1 MASEIP
7 PSPFYP
13 GELREII
20 SGSGEVTNRK
30 FDPSHMTALDSEKR
44 KEMLPVEKI
53 MGAVDLPEEAIVADI
68 GCGTGYLTI
77 PLARKMPRGRVFAVD
92 IEPRMLSV
100 LTERARGL
108 DNITI
113 VHSTEND
120 IPVADNILGISF
132 LVAVLHEFH
141 NLEDFLKEI
150 RRISRPGHYV
160 VVVDW
165 DEKKTDMGP
174 PAHIRVPKDTAIS
187 LFRAHGYELAR
198 EFAPS
203 AYFYGLLF
211 QRKK

>member
-1 MASEIP
+1 M
-7 PSPFYP
+7 
-13 GELREII
+13 L
-20 SGSGEVTNRK
+20 GSGEVTNRK

-53 MGAVDLPEEAIVADI
+53 IEAVDLPEGANIADI

-77 PLARKMPRGRVFAVD
+77 PLARKSPQCQVFAVD
-92 IEPRMLSV
+92 IEPGMLSV
-100 LTERARGL
+100 LAERAKGL

-120 IPVADNILGISF
+120 IPVADNILDIFF

-141 NLEDFLKEI
+141 NPEDFLKEI
-150 RRISRPGHYV
+150 RRISRLEHYV

-165 DEKKTDMGP
+165 NEKKTDMGP
-174 PAHIRVPKDTAIS
+174 PMHIRIPKDTAIS
-187 LFRAHGYELAR
+187 LFRAHGYELAK

-203 AYFYGLLF
+203 EYFYGLLF